1 MDMKDMHVLFRT
13 LGQQKG
19 LQQVRA
25 ILPNE
30 IDAYLNAAIIEKCRS
45 IIQSN
50 TTPMFQDKISQQ
62 QTNVSP
68 INALTTLIK
77 TIELDNGSFHPEYNE
92 ISYST
97 RELARLDKF
106 HPMMITSIYTRYS
119 YESDEHVFDPGKT
132 RMYKCRLL
140 ENDKFHSTLYDF
152 CSSPSKDAPIAMIRD
167 LYGDMIFIICTNDNE
182 IPILCINYIKNPCVV
197 RYREYNLG
205 DLRPD
210 ESQVGWDDND
220 CSHPCDLPEHLH
232 SEIVEI
238 AVNKFFQSVG
248 STTKPVN

>member
-50 TTPMFQDKISQQ
+50 VAPMFQDKISQQ

-68 INALTTLIK
+68 INALRTLIK

-97 RELARLDKF
+97 KYIDEF
-106 HPMMITSIYTRYS
+106 TPMMITSIYTRYS
-119 YESDEHVFDPGKT
+119 YEDDKHVFDPTKT
-132 RMYKCRLL
+132 RKYKCRLL
-140 ENDKFHSTLYDF
+140 ENDKFNNALYDY
-152 CSSPSKDAPIAMIRD
+152 CSAPSKDAPIVMIRD
-167 LYGDMIFIICTNDNE
+167 IYRDTVFVLCTNDTE
-182 IPILCINYIKNPCVV
+182 IPILGVNYIKNPRVV
-197 RYREYNLG
+197 RYGEYNVN
-205 DLRPD
+205 DFRPD
-210 ESQVGWDDND
+210 ESQVGWNDND
-220 CSHPCDLPEHLH
+220 CSHPCDLPDHLH